1 MKMKLIVTTYLFL
14 FAISAG
20 YSQIYVE
27 GNAAGKEIY
36 VLNTIGSEPTLY
48 VNGDIT
54 NNGGEIENASGE
66 IELTGNWENYPL
78 VGGSYVSNGIER
90 FTGSAAQ
97 IIKGTMNGIVGTTNQ
112 FYNLKIRKSAAGQLV
127 SLQTNVNVHTAG
139 TIEFESF
146 GILRTDIT
154 SHGNNGSAY
163 AYEINLRNNVAGSI
177 IGYATAGADKYIEG
191 KFRRAV
197 TGTANYY
204 FPVGIESTVLD
215 GEEPFQINTTSATS
229 SNIIGYVQPGT
240 INMIGTVTYCDIGT
254 WPGVFGATILDNPFS
269 PADGTLDQLVTNCQL
284 SVEWYALG
292 SAGSYN
298 YTVISDPGPILE
310 SECPFY
316 ASTWLGAL
324 RYFADNGLP
333 NNILSMTSPAPFF
346 TPGYETCPNN
356 YTIAGISASIPPTV
370 YRIHGLVDG
379 GDALLPLELLSFSG
393 KVVQEGNQLTWK
405 TDNEINSNYFS
416 LESSADGLQFNE
428 IGTVP
433 AAGNSTTERNYNFL
447 DRNPIAFTTY
457 YRLKMIDL
465 NNDFKYSNIVPLT
478 GASAMSLTIAPNP
491 ATTQIAITYS
501 TDFDGAGSLNIY
513 TAEGILLK
521 QIPQQFEK
529 GSNKIDINISN
540 LAPAAYIVEIVDGG
554 NSIKGV
560 FIKQ

>member
-1 MKMKLIVTTYLFL
+1 MKLFFTLV
-14 FAISAG
+14 ISLLSAAAV
-20 YSQIYVE
+20 YSQLYVE
-27 GNAAGKEIY
+27 GNTTGKEIY
-36 VLNTIGSEPTLY
+36 VAGTALGEPTLY
-48 VNGDIT
+48 VNGTIT
-54 NNGGEIENASGE
+54 NNGGEIQNASGE

-78 VGGSYVSNGIER
+78 FVGSYISNGIER
-90 FTGSAAQ
+90 FTGSAPQ
-97 IIKGTMNGIVGTTNQ
+97 IISGVMNGVVGTTNQ
-112 FYNLKIRKSAAGQLV
+112 FYNLKIDKTLPGQLV
-127 SLQTNVNVHTAG
+127 SLDANVNVNVAG
-139 TIEFESF
+139 TIEFESS
-146 GILRTDIT
+146 GIIRTDII
-154 SHGNNGSAY
+154 SHGNNGAAY
-163 AYEINLRNNVAGSI
+163 AYEINLRNNAAGSI

-191 KFRRAV
+191 KLRRAV

-215 GEEPFQINTTSATS
+215 GEEPFEINTTSATS

-292 SAGSYN
+292 SAASYD
-298 YTVISDPGPILE
+298 YTVISNPGPILE

-324 RYFADNGLP
+324 RYFANNGLP

-356 YTIAGISASIPPTV
+356 YTIAGISAAIPPTV

-379 GDALLPLELLSFSG
+379 GDALLPIELLSFSG
-393 KVVQEGNQLTWK
+393 KVVQEGNQLNWK
-405 TDNEINSNYFS
+405 TESEINSSYFS

-428 IGTVP
+428 IGTVM
-433 AAGNSTTERNYNFL
+433 AAGNSSTVKNYSFL
-447 DRNPIAFTTY
+447 DRHPIAYTTY

-465 NNDFKYSNIVPLT
+465 NNTYEYSNIVPLT
-478 GASAMSLTIAPNP
+478 GVSAQSLTIAPNP
-491 ATTQIAITYS
+491 ATIQIAITYA

-513 TAEGILLK
+513 TADGILLK
-521 QIPQQFEK
+521 QIPQQFTK
-529 GSNKIDINISN
+529 GNNTIQIDITT
-540 LAPAAYIVEIVDGG
+540 LAPAVYIAEIVDGA
-554 NSIKGV
+554 NRIKGV
-560 FIKQ
+560 FVKQ